1 MLHRI
6 AEGVW
11 TAESELRLPAGV
23 RMPIRMTV
31 LDVGGGELLLHSPI
45 AIDEGLRH
53 RIAELGEVRHVLAPN
68 LLHHLYAGPALAL
81 FPGSRLYATPGLSEK
96 CPELAV
102 HHTLDGGAPP
112 ELAGALE
119 IELVRGVPKLS
130 EVAVLHRA
138 SGTLVVADLV
148 FNVLEPRGLSSHLLF
163 MSVGC
168 HGRLAQSRA
177 FRFMTRDRAA
187 AGQSARRIL
196 SWRFERL
203 IPAHGEV
210 VLENAPARLGAAL
223 ERMAEPLVAVA

>member
-11 TAESELRLPAGV
+11 AAESELRLPAGV

-45 AIDEGLRH
+45 AIDDDLRNE
-53 RIAELGEVRHVLAPN
+53 IAELGRVRHVLAPN
-68 LLHHLYAGPALAL
+68 LLHHLHAAPALAR
-81 FPGSRLYATPGLSEK
+81 FPGSRLYAPPGLAEK
-96 CPELAV
+96 CPGLEV
-102 HHTLDGGAPP
+102 HRTLDGPVPP
-112 ELAGALE
+112 ELDAELE
-119 IELVRGVPKLS
+119 LELVRGVPKLN
-130 EVAVLHRA
+130 EVVVLHRR

-148 FNVLEPRGLSSHLLF
+148 FNVVAPRGLGAHLLF
-163 MSVGC
+163 LSVGC

-187 AGQSARRIL
+187 AGESARRIL
-196 SWRFERL
+196 NWRFERL

-210 VLENAPARLGAAL
+210 LAQDAPARLAAAL
-223 ERMAEPLVAVA
+223 ERMADPLGAVA

>member
-11 TAESELRLPAGV
+11 TADSELRLPAGV

-45 AIDEGLRH
+45 AIDDGLRN
-53 RIAELGEVRHVLAPN
+53 RIAGLGQVRHVLAPN
-68 LLHHLYAGPALAL
+68 LLHHLYAGPALAM
-81 FPGSRLYATPGLSEK
+81 FPGSRLYAPPGLAEK
-96 CPELAV
+96 CPELEV
-102 HHTLDGGAPP
+102 HRTLDGAALP
-112 ELAGALE
+112 ELDGALE
-119 IELVRGVPKLS
+119 VELVRGVPKLN
-130 EVAVLHRA
+130 EVAVLHRV
-138 SGTLVVADLV
+138 SGTLLVADLV
-148 FNVLEPRGLSSHLLF
+148 FNVLEPRGLGAHLLF
-163 MSVGC
+163 LSVGC

-187 AGQSARRIL
+187 ARQSARRIL

-210 VLENAPARLGAAL
+210 VPEDARARLGLAL
-223 ERMAEPLVAVA
+223 VRMAEPLGAVA